1 MARIAIH
8 FSYLELYK
16 RICRRSIS
24 LSLRKQSQ
32 YATES
37 WILRSTRTTQE
48 RWNNPKAKAN
58 ATPLSSNFT
67 SDTHTFYYDRA
78 GPSYLYINHGDC
90 SLIRLTVLR
99 KFYFKH
105 VARPLPFQIISRILA
120 FCATRLTMLFL
131 TDSRLAGSTALSF
144 SKLGI
149 TRSASATVAA
159 NFSFGAPTNP

>member
-1 MARIAIH
+1 MGLEVKTPQMDLWNPRAANSRQICVFLVPLNISIFRQNKNRVARIAIH

-32 YATES
+32 YATEE

-120 FCATRLTMLFL
+120 FWR
-131 TDSRLAGSTALSF
+131 D
-144 SKLGI
+144 
-149 TRSASATVAA
+149 
-159 NFSFGAPTNP
+159 